1 MIYAGIAL
9 GVGMLAKYAAI
20 YGLFGFT
27 LIWASGR
34 HHPNPIIQ
42 GRHLLLTI
50 TACLITVSPNLI
62 WNLMHDFSTMRHLGD
77 NANLAKQ
84 SHDIRQ
90 SLIFLIGQAG
100 IAGPLVF
107 FLMLGI
113 IFASRHE
120 KHAGWLVWM
129 AVPVIGLIS
138 LQAYLSEANANWA
151 MAAYPAMS
159 IWLGGWLGSDG
170 SQKPLVLLPRKWL
183 GIVAIGLNFT
193 LTAGLLLATMAGS
206 LGPLTPT
213 SDPLR
218 RLRGWQALAKDIEPH
233 LAAHQANRIIADRRA
248 TAALLSWH
256 FHGQDVTIMTHD
268 RDGVPSNHFEANHS
282 WQHRAGSPLLVLS
295 GSSTP
300 PIMPPIEWQGSPSQS
315 NVVISRNKSRDL
327 YIHKGIE

>member
-1 MIYAGIAL
+1 
-9 GVGMLAKYAAI
+9 MLAKYAAI
-20 YGLFGFT
+20 YGLFGFM

-42 GRHLLLTI
+42 GRHLLLVI
-50 TACLITVSPNLI
+50 AACLITVSPNLI

-84 SHDIRQ
+84 THDIGQ

-100 IAGPLVF
+100 VAGPLVF

-113 IFASRHE
+113 MFASRRE
-120 KHAGWLVWM
+120 KHAGWLVWV

-151 MAAYPAMS
+151 MAAYPALS
-159 IWLGGWLGSDG
+159 VWLGGWLGSDG
-170 SQKPLVLLPRKWL
+170 AQKTLLLLPRKWL
-183 GIVAIGLNFT
+183 GVAAVGLNFI
-193 LTAGLLLATMAGS
+193 LTIGLLLATMAGS

-218 RLRGWQALAKDIEPH
+218 RLRGWQALAQDIEPH
-233 LAAHQANRIIADRRA
+233 LAAHQASRIIADRRA

-256 FHGQDVTIMTHD
+256 FHGQDVTIMIHD

-295 GSSTP
+295 GSPTP
-300 PIMPPIEWQGSPSQS
+300 PILPPIEWQGSPNQS
-315 NVVISRNKSRDL
+315 KTVISRNKSRDL